1 MYLLG
6 AMLYILIISLIFYR
20 FVFFR
25 LDPEKLTPPYWIN
38 MGAVAITTLAGATLM
53 LNQDQFSFL
62 GEILAF
68 LKGFT
73 LFFWATGT
81 WWIPLLIILGGWR
94 HVIKG
99 VPLRYHPLYWGMVF
113 PLGMY
118 TTCTFQLSRAT
129 GLEFLTIIPRYF
141 VFIALL
147 TWMATFYGL
156 LHRLAT
162 NFIKPI
168 MLPEFSSE

>member
-1 MYLLG
+1 
-6 AMLYILIISLIFYR
+6 
-20 FVFFR
+20 
-25 LDPEKLTPPYWIN
+25 
-38 MGAVAITTLAGATLM
+38 M